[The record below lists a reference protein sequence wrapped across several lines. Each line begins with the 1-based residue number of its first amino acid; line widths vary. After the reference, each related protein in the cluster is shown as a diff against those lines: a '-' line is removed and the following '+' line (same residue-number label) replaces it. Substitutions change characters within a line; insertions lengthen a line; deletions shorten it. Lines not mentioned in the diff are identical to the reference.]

1 MLAPSRPGFK
11 GGRVMDQQSATY
23 AVDVTELEAAALLAF
38 LRKVKLQGGPLAEA
52 AEYLHW
58 VVDMPLIVEVHD
70 DALDVVLAEFVRNVR
85 ARGEE

>member
-1 MLAPSRPGFK
+1 
-11 GGRVMDQQSATY
+11 MDQQSATY